1 MHWRYLL
8 CLLIAASALQLA
20 CGGGAATPKS
30 APASSTAGQ
39 LSVTPSNFS
48 FGTVLVGNSKS
59 LNGMLSATNSDV
71 TVSSASWNGQGF
83 ALSGISFPA
92 TVLAGQSLSFTV
104 TFTPQVAGS
113 STGSLDFVSNASNS
127 VGAEALTGSG
137 SQSSQYS
144 VGLSWDPSTSPV
156 VGFSTMNAR
165 ARTRGGGVVAAACA
179 AMTKASAARST
190 AAQIRRIT
198 SGKASAGGLG
208 YLTRIFWPMCRAV
221 GSIPGLRLMR
231 SSTVVP
237 YFWAREPSVSPLCTT

>member
-1 MHWRYLL
+1 MHWRYFLW
-8 CLLIAASALQLA
+8 LLIAASALQLA

-92 TVLAGQSLSFTV
+92 TVPAGQSLSFTV

-127 VGAEALTGSG
+127 VGTEALTGTG
-137 SQSSQYS
+137 SQSSQHS
-144 VGLSWDPSTSPV
+144 VGLSWDASTSPV
-156 VGFSTMNAR
+156 VGYNVY
-165 ARTRGGGVVAAACA
+165 RGTQSGGPYQRLNPSPQPDTSYTDASVQSGLTYFYVATAVG
-179 AMTKASAARST
+179 TDLVESRHSNET
-190 AAQIRRIT
+190 AAT
-198 SGKASAGGLG
+198 
-208 YLTRIFWPMCRAV
+208 
-221 GSIPGLRLMR
+221 IP
-231 SSTVVP
+231 
-237 YFWAREPSVSPLCTT
+237 

>member
-1 MHWRYLL
+1 MHWRYFLW
-8 CLLIAASALQLA
+8 LLIAASALQLA

-92 TVLAGQSLSFTV
+92 TVPAGQSLSFTV

-127 VGAEALTGSG
+127 VGTEALTGTG
-137 SQSSQYS
+137 SQSSQHS
-144 VGLSWDPSTSPV
+144 VGLSWDPSSSPV
-156 VGFSTMNAR
+156 VGYNVY
-165 ARTRGGGVVAAACA
+165 RGTQSGGPYQKLNLSPQPGTSYTDASVQSGVTYFYVATAVAPDLVESRHSNQ
-179 AMTKASAARST
+179 TSAT
-190 AAQIRRIT
+190 
-198 SGKASAGGLG
+198 
-208 YLTRIFWPMCRAV
+208 
-221 GSIPGLRLMR
+221 IP
-231 SSTVVP
+231 
-237 YFWAREPSVSPLCTT
+237 

>member
-1 MHWRYLL
+1 MYRRYLFW
-8 CLLIAASALQLA
+8 LLIAASALQLA
-20 CGGGAATPKS
+20 CGGGAAMPKS
-30 APASSTAGQ
+30 TPASDTARQ

-127 VGAEALTGSG
+127 VGTEALTGSG

-144 VGLSWDPSTSPV
+144 VGLSWDPSSSPV
-156 VGFSTMNAR
+156 VGYNVY
-165 ARTRGGGVVAAACA
+165 RGTQSGGPYQKLNPSPQPGTTYTDASVQSGVTYFYVATAVAPDLVESPHSNQ
-179 AMTKASAARST
+179 TSAT
-190 AAQIRRIT
+190 
-198 SGKASAGGLG
+198 
-208 YLTRIFWPMCRAV
+208 
-221 GSIPGLRLMR
+221 IP
-231 SSTVVP
+231 
-237 YFWAREPSVSPLCTT
+237 

>member
-1 MHWRYLL
+1 MHWRYFLW
-8 CLLIAASALQLA
+8 LLIAASALQLA

-92 TVLAGQSLSFTV
+92 TVPAGQSLSFTV

-113 STGSLDFVSNASNS
+113 STGSLDFVSNASNL
-127 VGAEALTGSG
+127 VGTEALTGTG
-137 SQSSQYS
+137 SQSQHS
-144 VGLSWDPSTSPV
+144 VGLSWDPSSSPV
-156 VGFSTMNAR
+156 
-165 ARTRGGGVVAAACA
+165 
-179 AMTKASAARST
+179 
-190 AAQIRRIT
+190 
-198 SGKASAGGLG
+198 
-208 YLTRIFWPMCRAV
+208 
-221 GSIPGLRLMR
+221 
-231 SSTVVP
+231 
-237 YFWAREPSVSPLCTT
+237 